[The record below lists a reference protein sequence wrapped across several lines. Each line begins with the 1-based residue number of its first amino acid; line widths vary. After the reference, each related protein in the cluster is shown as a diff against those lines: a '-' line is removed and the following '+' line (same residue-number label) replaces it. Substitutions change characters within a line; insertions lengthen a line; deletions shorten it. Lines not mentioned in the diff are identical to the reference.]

1 MPPPLSIRANA
12 LKKLFTTSAI
22 RSEAPIILRTTTTI
36 RRPFLPASKP
46 ALNGTRAFS
55 QSPLLFAKKKSK
67 ADRELED
74 AASTNQVVED
84 PFDFSEL
91 NSGVEKAL
99 KKLENDLSKLR
110 TGGRFNPEV
119 LDNLRVS
126 LSKESKKTERLGDL
140 ANVMP
145 NGGRMLMVLVGQKE
159 HLHPVMSAIQAAKII
174 NLQPQIDPQ
183 NSTTQLNIRIPPPTK
198 ESRDQAL
205 ADASKTGETAKA
217 GVQTARSVQQKRLR
231 GMELKKAVRPD
242 DLKKAQKEME
252 KIVEKATTDV
262 KKTVDT
268 ARKNMAQS

>member
-1 MPPPLSIRANA
+1 MPPPFSIRANA
-12 LKKLFTTSAI
+12 LKQLISKTAI
-22 RSEAPIILRTTTTI
+22 KSEAPIILRTTTTI
-36 RRPFLPASKP
+36 RQPFLRTSKP
-46 ALNGTRAFS
+46 ALNGTRTFS
-55 QSPLLFAKKKSK
+55 QSHLLLAKKKSK
-67 ADRELED
+67 ADRELEE
-74 AASTNQVVED
+74 AASVNQVIED

-91 NSGVEKAL
+91 NSGIEKAL
-99 KKLENDLSKLR
+99 KKLEADLSKLR

-140 ANVMP
+140 ANVLP
-145 NGGRMLMVLVGQKE
+145 NGGRMLMVLVGEKE
-159 HLHPVMSAIQAAKII
+159 HLHPVMSAIQAAKNI

-183 NSTTQLNIRIPPPTK
+183 NSSTQLNIRIPPPTK

-217 GVQTARSVQQKRLR
+217 GVQTARSVQHKRLR
-231 GMELKKAVRPD
+231 GMELKKAARPD

-252 KIVEKATTDV
+252 KIVEKATADI

-268 ARKNMAQS
+268 ARKTMAQS